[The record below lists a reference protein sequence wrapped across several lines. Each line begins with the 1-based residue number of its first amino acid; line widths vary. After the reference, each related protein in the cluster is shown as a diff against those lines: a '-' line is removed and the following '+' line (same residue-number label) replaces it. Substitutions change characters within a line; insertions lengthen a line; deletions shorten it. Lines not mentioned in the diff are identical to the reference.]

1 MNGGMQQKGAGE
13 HQVNYLK
20 VDEFGNPHEGYAAL
34 DPRLVEI
41 IEGEILEKGSPVTW
55 NDIAGLDFA
64 KKTINEIIILP
75 MLRPDLFKGIR
86 APPKGVLLFGPPGT
100 GKTMI
105 GKAIA
110 SQWKFTFFN
119 ISASS
124 LTSKWVGEG
133 EKLVK
138 TLFKL
143 AVIHQ
148 PAVIFIDEID
158 SLLWNRTE
166 NENEAGRKI
175 KTEFMVHMG
184 GAGTNE
190 EDRMLIIG
198 ATNRPF
204 ELDEAVRRR
213 LEKRLYIPLPAK
225 EGRMQFMKTILEK
238 ERHSKFEISDDEIY
252 QIVELTK
259 GYSGADLRSL
269 WWEAAFVPIREQTD
283 ILNVSSDSIRAVVL
297 PDFIEAINKVKPTV
311 NQSFLY
317 KYIEWNKDFGSYQLT
332 ENDIDT

>member
-1 MNGGMQQKGAGE
+1 MQQKGSGE

-41 IEGEILEKGSPVTW
+41 IEGEILEKGAEVTF

-119 ISASS
+119 ISASW

-133 EKLVK
+133 EKLVR

-148 PAVIFIDEID
+148 PSVIFIDEID

-184 GAGTNE
+184 GAGTND

-204 ELDEAVRRR
+204 DLDEAVRRR
-213 LEKRLYIPLPAK
+213 LEKRLYIPLPTK
-225 EGRMQFMKTILEK
+225 EGRLQFVKTILDKEK
-238 ERHSKFEISDDEIY
+238 HSNFQISEEDITK
-252 QIVELTK
+252 IVELTK
-259 GYSGADLRSL
+259 GYSGADLRCL
-269 WWEAAFVPIREQTD
+269 WGEAALYPLRENID
-283 ILNVSSDSIRAVVL
+283 ILTVSKDSIRAVL
-297 PDFIEAINKVKPTV
+297 LSDFIEAINQVKPSV
-311 NQSFLY
+311 NQAHLY
-317 KYIEWNKDFGSYQLT
+317 KFLEWNKDFGSYQLNEDEINT
-332 ENDIDT
+332 